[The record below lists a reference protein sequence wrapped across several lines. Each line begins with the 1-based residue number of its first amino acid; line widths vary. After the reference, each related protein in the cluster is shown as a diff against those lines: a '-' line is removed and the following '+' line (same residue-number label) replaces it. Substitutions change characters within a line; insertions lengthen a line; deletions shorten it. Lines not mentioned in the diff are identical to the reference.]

1 MSAKTLETSP
11 ESATYLDTYGW
22 ILFQQGKYA
31 EALEQLEKAV
41 IRDTESAEVTEHYAD
56 ALFKTGKAN
65 EAVEQWKKAK
75 EQGGDAL
82 RLDQKI
88 RERKIK

>member
-1 MSAKTLETSP
+1 
-11 ESATYLDTYGW
+11 LDTVSAGQ
-22 ILFQQGKYA
+22 IRRS
-31 EALEQLEKAV
+31 LEQLEKAV

-56 ALFKTGKAN
+56 ALFKTGKVN